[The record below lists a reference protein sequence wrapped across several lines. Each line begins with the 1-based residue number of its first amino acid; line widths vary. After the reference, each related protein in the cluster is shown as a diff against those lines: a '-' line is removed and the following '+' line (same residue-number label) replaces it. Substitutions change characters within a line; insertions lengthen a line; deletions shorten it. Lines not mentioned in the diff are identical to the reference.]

1 MMDNDELLQLARKHP
16 PPDSW
21 WDEGNDPFTPVS
33 PIRASWIGPPIQI
46 EPSGLVVSD
55 SPGAAFDFLNL
66 IGAECDILVRQPIT
80 EAP

>member
-21 WDEGNDPFTPVS
+21 WEEMEDSFAPTTV
-33 PIRASWIGPPIQI
+33 RASWIGPPIQI